1 MKRKIKRCSKR
12 KTRTVANQFLWRPTF
27 RLDISSVVLL
37 DRLVDAFKIDGEESL
52 FPKQLCLMIVE
63 ERNVTVIDAYVKI
76 FTMLRESQHFLLGV
90 SIVAREEHAF
100 DYFARSGLGSFLGG
114 SFLSHGPLELDL
126 KKYADAVSI
135 YENILTT
142 IGKHLLTDPALTRTS
157 IGYMLAS
164 LTRNFLTRN
173 PLLRCAA

>member
-76 FTMLRESQHFLLGV
+76 LAMLRESQHFLLGV
-90 SIVAREEHAF
+90 SVVAREEHAL
-100 DYFARSGLGSFLGG
+100 DHFARSSLGSFLCGN
-114 SFLSHGPLELDL
+114 FLSHGPLELDL
-126 KKYADAVSI
+126 KKCADAVSMRDQL
-135 YENILTT
+135 LTNV
-142 IGKHLLTDPALTRTS
+142 GKHLLIDPALTCTS
-157 IGYMLAS
+157 MGYMLAS